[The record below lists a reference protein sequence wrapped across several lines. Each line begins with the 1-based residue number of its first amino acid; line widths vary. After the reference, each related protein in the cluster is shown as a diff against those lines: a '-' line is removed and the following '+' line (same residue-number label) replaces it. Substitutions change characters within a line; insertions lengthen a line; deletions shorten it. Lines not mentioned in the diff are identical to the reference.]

1 VHVGVVVY
9 GALDRRSGGY
19 LYDREVADRLE
30 AAGDRVSVVSLP
42 ERDGLAA
49 HAHNLV
55 PALRH
60 RIEALDADAVLV
72 DELCHPSLWWALA
85 RLETPATLV
94 AVVHHLRSSEG
105 LGGWRARLVGGLERR
120 FLRAADAYVYNGRT
134 TRETVGA
141 LIDPDPSVIAPP
153 GGDRLGHTVAPDRVR
168 ERAHEGPLR
177 VVAVG
182 GIEPRKGHDALI
194 AGLSRVPVPWRLTV
208 VGGER
213 DAGYAA
219 GLRRLAADRGV
230 KDRITFAGRLADP
243 ALAAALAESHVFAL
257 PSRYEGYGIAYVE
270 AMGCG
275 LPAVATTAGGAG
287 EVITDGEDGLLVP
300 PDDPGAVADALAP
313 LARDRDRLA
322 AMGVAARERYDRHPT
337 WDDTGERVRAFLAGR

>member
-1 VHVGVVVY
+1 MHVGVVVY

-55 PALRH
+55 PALRR
-60 RIEALDADAVLV
+60 RIETLDADALLV
-72 DELCHPSLWWALA
+72 DELCHPSLWWALD
-85 RLETPATLV
+85 RVETPATVV

-105 LGGWRARLVGGLERR
+105 LGGWRTRLVRGIERR
-120 FLRAADAYVYNGRT
+120 FLDAADAYVYNGRT
-134 TRETVGA
+134 TRETVAA
-141 LIDPDPSVIAPP
+141 LVEPDPSVIAPP
-153 GGDRLGHTVAPDRVR
+153 GGDRLGRTVGPDRVR

-213 DAGYAA
+213 DADHAA
-219 GLRRLAADRGV
+219 SLRRLAVERGV
-230 KDRITFAGRLADP
+230 RERIEFAGRLTDAELAT
-243 ALAAALAESHVFAL
+243 ALADAHVFAL
-257 PSRYEGYGIAYVE
+257 PSRYEGYGIVYVE

-275 LPAVATTAGGAG
+275 LPAVASTAGGAG
-287 EVITDGEDGLLVP
+287 EVITHGEDGALVP
-300 PDDPGAVADALAP
+300 PGDPGAVTDALAP

-322 AMGVAARERYDRHPT
+322 AMGVAARERYERHPT
-337 WDDTGERVRAFLAGR
+337 WDDTGERVRAFLTGL